1 MEESDIN
8 STKNKLFQ
16 KAFEVASH
24 NGGVPVPVFPMHQ
37 HQQFNNSGNS
47 LGPPLS
53 IDINTTDGALEGAG
67 FKYRFPQN
75 QSGGQFNIGG
85 SYEPGYSTSAPGF
98 YPGETIENEVPM
110 NYRINAG
117 YGGKNWG
124 INWSHGN
131 NRGHGVNL
139 NTNMQF

>member
-24 NGGVPVPVFPMHQ
+24 NPGVPVLPEHQ
-37 HQQFNNSGNS
+37 HQGQFVNSGNPV
-47 LGPPLS
+47 GPPLS

-85 SYEPGYSTSAPGF
+85 SYEPGYSTSSPGF
-98 YPGETIENEVPM
+98 FPGETIENEVPM
-110 NYRINAG
+110 NYRVNAG
-117 YGGKNWG
+117 YGNKNWNL
-124 INWSHGN
+124 NWSHGN
-131 NRGHGVNL
+131 QRGHGINL